1 MLTLAIAS
9 ESDAD
14 VKFIAGT
21 EKGFFWSNDGEE
33 WTQAEPSSFP
43 IRVDKV
49 VRFNRTRSFAAT
61 AEGVFTT
68 RDGGKNWYRLAGAKN
83 RAVDLAIG
91 TLGNNKALYALTVA
105 GLEVFDGEKW
115 SVIADAPVKGR
126 SLAIRTVGGVDHVF
140 IAGAQGVRAGTI
152 DGERRWRTAAAPDAQ
167 HASVHGGS
175 RTSGQML
182 FVTSRSQREVLVGEP
197 SDPEWSELTL
207 PVRGTEITSIVPDPF
222 SRDRYYVA
230 TLGEGVW
237 VYEGKMRRY
246 VVREAENRAQV
257 TGGGQ

>member
-1 MLTLAIAS
+1 
-9 ESDAD
+9 
-14 VKFIAGT
+14 
-21 EKGFFWSNDGEE
+21 
-33 WTQAEPSSFP
+33 
-43 IRVDKV
+43 

-91 TLGNNKALYALTVA
+91 MLGEKKALYALTVA

-115 SVIADAPVKGR
+115 AAVGESPSKGR
-126 SLAIRTVGGVDHVF
+126 SIAIRTIGGVDHVF
-140 IAGAQGVRAGTI
+140 IAGAQGVRAGTV
-152 DGERRWRTAAAPDAQ
+152 DAGGRWRVAAAPDAQ
-167 HASVHGGS
+167 YASVHGGS

-197 SDPEWSELTL
+197 SEAEWSELTL
-207 PVRGTEITSIVPDPF
+207 PLRGTEITSIVPDPF

-237 VYEGKMRRY
+237 VYEGKMKRY